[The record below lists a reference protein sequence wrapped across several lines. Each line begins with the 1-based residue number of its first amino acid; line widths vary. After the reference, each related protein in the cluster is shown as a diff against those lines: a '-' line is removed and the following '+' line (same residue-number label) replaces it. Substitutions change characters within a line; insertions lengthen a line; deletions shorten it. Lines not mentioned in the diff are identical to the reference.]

1 MRQFTT
7 VLLDS
12 LLLLRARALFWVTLG
27 ISALAAVIYLSI
39 GFSDRGVT
47 VMFGVTEIE
56 SEWLRQGSEFA
67 ELFYLGLFSKFIVG
81 LWLSWIAVILA
92 LISCAPIYPDF
103 MAEGSAGIALSKPI
117 GRLRLFLYKYAG
129 SLLFVVVQVGVFALI
144 VILAIRWRVGVWN
157 FSILW
162 VVPLV
167 VLVFSYLYGVVV
179 LVAVRTR
186 SVLASV
192 LTAMLVWFVA
202 WLGQK
207 SEEMLY
213 TFAYMEPPPG
223 MVETGGGDFGRMR
236 ERMKGWHRMSLWAL
250 APMPKTTETMNLM
263 DRLVVVGGK
272 QGFSNSAFA
281 AFLFGMEPQADE
293 KVDQAVARHSAGYVL
308 GTSLGFNLLV
318 MAWAAWIFCRK
329 DF

>member
-1 MRQFTT
+1 MRQFST

-12 LLLLRARALFWVTLG
+12 LRLLRARALFWVTLG
-27 ISALAAVIYLSI
+27 ISAFAALVYLSI
-39 GFSDRGVT
+39 GFSDNGVT
-47 VMFGVTEIE
+47 VMFGMTEVE
-56 SEWLRQGSEFA
+56 SEFLRKGSEFA

-92 LISCAPIYPDF
+92 LISCAPIFPDF

-117 GRLRLFLYKYAG
+117 GRLRLFLYKYLG
-129 SLLFVVVQVGVFALI
+129 SLLFVFLQVGVFALI
-144 VILAIRWRVGVWN
+144 VMFAIRWRLGTWN
-157 FSILW
+157 ASILW

-167 VLVFSYLYGVVV
+167 LLVFSYLFGVVV

-186 SVLASV
+186 SVLAAV
-192 LTAMLVWFVA
+192 LTAMLVWFVS

-207 SEEMLY
+207 SEETLY
-213 TFAYMEPPPG
+213 TFAYLEPPPA
-223 MVETGGGDFGRMR
+223 MAGGGDGGFGRLK
-236 ERMKGWHRMSLWAL
+236 EKLQGWHRMSLWAL

-281 AFLFGMEPQADE
+281 AFLFGLEPREDTQ
-293 KVDQAVARHSAGYVL
+293 VDDAIARHSVAYVL
-308 GTSLGFNLLV
+308 GTSLAFNAVVVGL
-318 MAWAAWIFCRK
+318 AAWIFCRK